1 MANGTFTIQSK
12 IENTQFKYE
21 NTDVII
27 TGNSAK
33 DIQNDTLQSIGG
45 TAYVLNEQGEQGNY
59 IGNFNGY
66 MRDGEM
72 RYSVSEMSRSAS
84 VKVWDAI
91 DEIEAEVT
99 NTNAGEAES

>member
-12 IENTQFKYE
+12 TENTQFKYE
-21 NTDVII
+21 NQDVII

-45 TAYVLNEQGEQGNY
+45 TAYVLNEQGEQGDY

-66 MRDGEM
+66 NREGEM
-72 RYSVSEMSRSAS
+72 KYSVSEMSRSAS
-84 VKVWDAI
+84 MKVWDAI
-91 DEIEAEVT
+91 DEIEAVVKGNNA
-99 NTNAGEAES
+99 NTEE